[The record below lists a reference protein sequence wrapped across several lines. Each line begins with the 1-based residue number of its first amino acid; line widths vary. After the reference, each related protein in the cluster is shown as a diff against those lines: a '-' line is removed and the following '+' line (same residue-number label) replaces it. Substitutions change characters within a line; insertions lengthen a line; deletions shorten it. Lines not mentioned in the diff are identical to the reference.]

1 MRTKAKGVVKA
12 VAIGIALLQWIIFLP
27 GTTIAR
33 NGSSVSDSSARYAG
47 SFSADVSRILWVLET
62 RIEDERLLERTMDKL
77 WTLDHK
83 QIRLIA
89 SLSDRVAEE
98 GNRPGSDIAFLLMTA
113 LIALM

>member
-1 MRTKAKGVVKA
+1 MRIKTTGFVKT
-12 VAIGIALLQWIIFLP
+12 VAAGLALVQWLIFLP
-27 GTTIAR
+27 GMTLAG
-33 NGSSVSDSSARYAG
+33 NGSSVPDSNTRYAR
-47 SFSADVSRILWVLET
+47 SFSTDVSKILWALEN
-62 RIEDERLLERTMDKL
+62 RIEDEELLEKTMDKL